1 MKEILCI
8 IPVFVAGLMSGV
20 KADFASPCEFGAPE
34 VELTPVFGAR
44 DTQRHWGLRYT
55 GESLHATL
63 QCIRG
68 QWGKQATVILRTM
81 RGRQVRVPA
90 GSLDD
95 ASVNFLTQWL
105 KQHEFEPIETQ
116 NHGTLYGKILAIYPG
131 VLPEEF
137 TLQLLA
143 ADGRVH
149 SWPVTT
155 GGKAHSGVLMLSPVA
170 LERVKNWQQQHP
182 QAAGMQVPLPV
193 AKDTHEA
200 LVYSELRGLTTVVL
214 FLGKRGSGKDMA
226 FRHYLSQ
233 HPEAAAEWSNR
244 FVFLLVYAEEN
255 GSYSPELCRKLDE
268 FAYGHNVQV
277 DGFTSM
283 APTVLPSTCAW
294 QDEHALPSL
303 LCGMTFIGNPDVGQ
317 RHVVLQRIHSFRI
330 KTEDFLRLTP
340 SSVPFFNH

>member
-8 IPVFVAGLMSGV
+8 VPVFLATLMPCV
-20 KADFASPCEFGAPE
+20 KADFASPSEFGAT
-34 VELTPVFGAR
+34 ELELMPIFGAR
-44 DTQRHWGLRYT
+44 DTLRHWGLRHT
-55 GESLHATL
+55 GDSLHATL
-63 QCIRG
+63 QGIRG

-81 RGRQVRVPA
+81 RGRQVRVPVSA
-90 GSLDD
+90 LDD
-95 ASVNFLTQWL
+95 VSVDFLTQWL
-105 KQHEFEPIETQ
+105 KQHEFEPIATQ

-149 SWPVTT
+149 SFPVTT
-155 GGKAHSGVLMLSPVA
+155 RGKPHSGVLMLTPAA

-182 QAAGMQVPLPV
+182 QAGVHAPLPV
-193 AKDTHEA
+193 AADTHEA

-226 FRHYLSQ
+226 FRHYLAQ

-255 GSYSPELCRKLDE
+255 GTYSPELCHKLDE
-268 FAYGHNVQV
+268 FAYAHNVQV

-283 APTVLPSTCAW
+283 APTVLPSTYAW

-330 KTEDFLRLTP
+330 KTEDFLRLEP
-340 SSVPFFNH
+340 SSVPFFNL